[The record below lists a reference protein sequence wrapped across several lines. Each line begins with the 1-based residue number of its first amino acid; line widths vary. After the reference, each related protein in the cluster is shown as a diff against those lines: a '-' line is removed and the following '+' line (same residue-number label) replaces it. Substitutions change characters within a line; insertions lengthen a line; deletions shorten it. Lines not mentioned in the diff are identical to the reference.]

1 MAALNWLIWGASVV
15 VMFLLLIA
23 PHEGGHFALAKLFK
37 VRVIEFSL
45 GMGSKLWSGT
55 AGGTVY
61 ALRALPI
68 GGFVRLGGMEPGDY
82 SDPAGFHF
90 KPAWQRILI
99 LLGGPAVN
107 FLVAIVIATA
117 IAAPAIF
124 IQPGTVTGLI
134 VPSPAYSAGI
144 RPGDRILSIDGHT
157 VRQPT
162 DIRKEVDANP
172 TGALVLVV
180 AKSGGGQSTVTVTPE
195 FVKSQN
201 RPLIGI
207 ETQPPATVGQVLL
220 YGVTYPWET
229 TKGIFSGIVMLATG
243 QIPGGILGG
252 QGLTGAI
259 GIGYMTIN
267 AAQQGPLVWL
277 TVVAILS
284 VALGFANLLPL
295 PALDG
300 GRIMVVLLEALRG
313 RPFDREKEMQVQR
326 YGLVAL
332 LALVAFI
339 AYFDIQRIL
348 NHQFPGLK

>member
-1 MAALNWLIWGASVV
+1 MNWLIWGASVV

-144 RPGDRILSIDGHT
+144 RPGDRILSIDGHP

-162 DIRKEVDANP
+162 DI
-172 TGALVLVV
+172 
-180 AKSGGGQSTVTVTPE
+180 
-195 FVKSQN
+195 
-201 RPLIGI
+201 
-207 ETQPPATVGQVLL
+207 
-220 YGVTYPWET
+220 
-229 TKGIFSGIVMLATG
+229 
-243 QIPGGILGG
+243 
-252 QGLTGAI
+252 
-259 GIGYMTIN
+259 
-267 AAQQGPLVWL
+267 
-277 TVVAILS
+277 
-284 VALGFANLLPL
+284 
-295 PALDG
+295 
-300 GRIMVVLLEALRG
+300 
-313 RPFDREKEMQVQR
+313 
-326 YGLVAL
+326 
-332 LALVAFI
+332 
-339 AYFDIQRIL
+339 
-348 NHQFPGLK
+348 

>member
-1 MAALNWLIWGASVV
+1 
-15 VMFLLLIA
+15 
-23 PHEGGHFALAKLFK
+23 
-37 VRVIEFSL
+37 
-45 GMGSKLWSGT
+45 
-55 AGGTVY
+55 
-61 ALRALPI
+61 
-68 GGFVRLGGMEPGDY
+68 
-82 SDPAGFHF
+82 
-90 KPAWQRILI
+90 
-99 LLGGPAVN
+99 
-107 FLVAIVIATA
+107 
-117 IAAPAIF
+117 
-124 IQPGTVTGLI
+124 
-134 VPSPAYSAGI
+134 
-144 RPGDRILSIDGHT
+144 
-157 VRQPT
+157 
-162 DIRKEVDANP
+162 
-172 TGALVLVV
+172 
-180 AKSGGGQSTVTVTPE
+180 
-195 FVKSQN
+195 
-201 RPLIGI
+201 
-207 ETQPPATVGQVLL
+207 
-220 YGVTYPWET
+220 
-229 TKGIFSGIVMLATG
+229 GIFSGIVMLATG